1 MKSTQT
7 TSAADQQSLEALRQ
21 IDQACTGFEKALRRG
36 EVLSIAELVAN
47 AAPDVRQALL
57 RDLLI
62 LEMEHRAKIGE
73 SPSLEEYRERFPG
86 DAALVKYLYLE
97 SFVPARLAEFSIQ
110 RLLGRGAYGHVY
122 QGWDSKLT
130 RNVAIK
136 VFRRDPT
143 NHVPRGGSLRA
154 EARTVAQLRHPG
166 IVAVYAVQQDED
178 GDEFVVLEYVD
189 GKSLE
194 ELLRSQRPAPRE
206 ATRVILKV
214 VQALQHAHQNGLVH
228 RDLKPANIL
237 LDAASQPRVTD
248 FGLALHL
255 ATASIRPEIAGT
267 PSYMAPE
274 QASGETH
281 RLDARTDLWAVG
293 VILYRILSGQLPF
306 SGKNHQE
313 LLAAIRH
320 AEPQDL
326 RDIDPAIPVE
336 LARIVRR
343 CLAKRMSE
351 RYQSAAELA
360 EDLEAFLHGKAD
372 RLPAERP
379 SDDGPIAVVPKGLRC
394 FDANDRDFFLSLVPG
409 PRDRHGVPSTV
420 LFWTRHLQEL
430 TGSETFRVGLLYGPS
445 GSGKS
450 SLIRA
455 GILPR
460 LPRNVHALVVE
471 GARDET
477 ELALMR
483 ELRRRFPDISTDLSL
498 PETLRELR
506 EGGWLQP
513 DEKLLIV
520 FDQFEQWLHGWRQDA
535 EAQLVEM
542 LRQCDGGRIQALI
555 LVRDDFWMPATRF
568 FQQLD
573 VPLVEGFN
581 ACSVDLFDR
590 THAIQVLAAFGVAY
604 GQLAGKSWQNDS
616 DQKRFL
622 ERAADELAE
631 NGWVVPVRLCIF
643 AEMIKSKPWTTAT
656 LRDVGGA
663 QGLGAAFLEESFE
676 GRSASPMYR
685 LHHKGARRV
694 LERLLPPPGTDIRGH
709 LVAESELQAA
719 CGYDQRQADFSALL
733 RCLEHELRLI
743 APSDAVPL
751 VADNGAPGH
760 SSRRMYQ
767 LTHDFLVTAIRG
779 WLNQSRRR
787 TLRGRAEL
795 RLAEYADAYAVRP
808 ETRQLPSWWEWLS
821 VLVLT
826 TPRRWRLAEKTMMLH
841 ATRRH
846 ALISSLVVGAAVLSG
861 IFVYDRMAAVHAD
874 GLVEAVATSDS
885 HDLPQAVERL
895 REYRRWTE
903 PRLLERLEAQPHD
916 PAQRV
921 RILLGLVAVGNP
933 RVDELPERLLDTDP
947 PLSVAIASVLEQDGL
962 LQDVEPRL
970 WKVAADDRQ
979 LPSARVRASVAL
991 AHLNPAVRSDK
1002 WQSNADAVATLLLR
1016 DISENPGHFNT
1027 WIDAL
1032 APARKWLVAP
1042 LHKTFEDASRTEA
1055 ERVLTAN
1062 ILAQFAADNVPELVD
1077 LALRSTPKQLDI
1089 FSRTLGE
1096 RVSASQADLLQIAST
1111 SISTE
1116 ASEEEKDRLAR
1127 RQANAILLLRGS
1139 GNVEYLWPS
1148 LRHSSDPRLR
1158 SFLVDNMSHL
1168 LARPKQFEEQ
1178 LFDGNDSGI
1187 RQAVVLV
1194 LGKALGTVPT
1204 YELAPSLLEKLL
1216 RLFREDPNS
1225 DVHGASEWAL
1235 RRLGYTAYVEEEIR
1249 ELAGRGERP
1258 NFQWYV
1264 TKSGITMIIIKAP
1277 GQVALGSPETEP
1289 GRDSRDENEW
1299 KCNVD
1304 WSFAVSA
1311 AEITQ
1316 AQYQAEFP
1324 EYREYQNEHA
1334 PSDSCPANA
1343 IDWLEAVQFCRRLSE
1358 RDGYSTSEMAVP
1370 PIEDLRKGPYPD
1382 FRICQGYRLPI
1393 EAEWEIACR
1402 AGSVTPRFYGHSPDL
1417 LASYSCYIGNSA
1429 GQTWNVGQ
1437 GMPNGLGFFDML
1449 GNVSEWCFDI
1459 YLTHPESNGS
1469 FKVPGYLPLGQYA
1482 ARGNDYVSN
1491 ARMVRTANRRFA
1503 LGKETSYARGFRIAR
1518 TVKAGLTKP

>member
-1 MKSTQT
+1 
-7 TSAADQQSLEALRQ
+7 
-21 IDQACTGFEKALRRG
+21 
-36 EVLSIAELVAN
+36 
-47 AAPDVRQALL
+47 
-57 RDLLI
+57 
-62 LEMEHRAKIGE
+62 
-73 SPSLEEYRERFPG
+73 
-86 DAALVKYLYLE
+86 
-97 SFVPARLAEFSIQ
+97 
-110 RLLGRGAYGHVY
+110 
-122 QGWDSKLT
+122 
-130 RNVAIK
+130 
-136 VFRRDPT
+136 
-143 NHVPRGGSLRA
+143 
-154 EARTVAQLRHPG
+154 
-166 IVAVYAVQQDED
+166 
-178 GDEFVVLEYVD
+178 
-189 GKSLE
+189 
-194 ELLRSQRPAPRE
+194 
-206 ATRVILKV
+206 
-214 VQALQHAHQNGLVH
+214 LQHAHQHGLVH

-293 VILYRILSGQLPF
+293 VILYRLLSGQLPF
-306 SGKNHQE
+306 SAKSHQE
-313 LLAAIRH
+313 LLTAIRH

-326 RDIDPAIPVE
+326 RDIDPAIPLE

-351 RYQSAAELA
+351 RYHSAADLA
-360 EDLEAFLHGKAD
+360 EDLEAFLHGKPD
-372 RLPAERP
+372 RLPVERA
-379 SDDGPIAVVPKGLRC
+379 SDESPIAVVPKGLRC

-409 PRDRHGVPSTV
+409 PRDRHGVPAAV
-420 LFWTRHLQEL
+420 LFWERHLQEL

-445 GSGKS
+445 GCGKS

-460 LPRNVHALVVE
+460 LPRNIRALVVE

-477 ELALMR
+477 ELALIR
-483 ELRRRFPDISTDLSL
+483 ELRRRFPDISSDLSL

-506 EGGWLQP
+506 EGAWLQP
-513 DEKLLIV
+513 GEKLLIV

-535 EAQLVEM
+535 EAQLVET

-590 THAIQVLAAFGVAY
+590 THATKVLAAFGVAY
-604 GQLAGKSWQNDS
+604 GQLEDKSWQNDG

-643 AEMIKSKPWTTAT
+643 AEMVKSKPWTTAT

-685 LHHKGARRV
+685 LHHKAARLV

-709 LVAESELQAA
+709 LVAESELQSA
-719 CGYDQRQADFSALL
+719 CGYDQRPADFAGLL

-743 APSDAVPL
+743 APSDAVP
-751 VADNGAPGH
+751 VTATNGAQSH
-760 SSRRMYQ
+760 SSRRLYQ

-795 RLAEYADAYAVRP
+795 RLAEYADAYSARP

-826 TPRRWRLAEKTMMLH
+826 APRRWRLAEKTMMLH

-846 ALISSLVVGAAVLSG
+846 ALSSSLVVGAAVLVG
-861 IFVYDRMAAVHAD
+861 LIIYDRMAAVHAD

-885 HDLPQAVERL
+885 RDLPQAVERL
-895 REYRRWTE
+895 REYQRWTK
-903 PRLLERLEAQPHD
+903 PRLLERLDAQSQD

-921 RILLGLVAVGNP
+921 RIELGLVAVGGRQAN
-933 RVDELPERLLDTDP
+933 ELTERLLDADP
-947 PLSVAIASVLEQDGL
+947 PLSVAIASVLEHDGV
-962 LQDVEPRL
+962 LQDVESRL
-970 WKVAADDRQ
+970 WAVAADDRQ
-979 LPSARVRASVAL
+979 LPATRVRASVAL
-991 AHLNPAVRSDK
+991 AHLAPEHRAEK
-1002 WQSNADAVATLLLR
+1002 WRKNADTVAALLLR
-1016 DISENPGHFNT
+1016 DISDNPGNFGT
-1027 WIDAL
+1027 WVDAL
-1032 APARKWLVAP
+1032 APVRKWLVGP
-1042 LHKTFEDASRTEA
+1042 LRNSFEDASSTEA

-1062 ILAQFAADNVPELVD
+1062 ILAQYGGDDASQLVD

-1089 FSRTLGE
+1089 FSRALGI
-1096 RVSASQADLLQIAST
+1096 RVIASQAYLLQVAST
-1111 SISTE
+1111 SIPAD
-1116 ASEEEKDRLAR
+1116 ASEDEKDRLAR
-1127 RQANAILLLRGS
+1127 RQANAILLLRES
-1139 GNVEYLWPS
+1139 GDVEYLWPS
-1148 LRHSSDPRLR
+1148 LRHSSDSRLR
-1158 SFLVDNMSHL
+1158 SFLVDNFSQM

-1178 LFDGNDSGI
+1178 LFDVNDAGI
-1187 RQAVVLV
+1187 LQAVVLI
-1194 LGKALGTVPT
+1194 LGNALGMVPS
-1204 YELAPSLLEKLL
+1204 YELAPDLLEKLL
-1216 RLFREDPNS
+1216 RLFRDDPNS
-1225 DVHGASEWAL
+1225 DVHSAAEWAL
-1235 RRLGYTAYVEEEIR
+1235 RRLGHAVQVQAEISK
-1249 ELAGRGERP
+1249 LADRGERP
-1258 NFQWYV
+1258 NYNWYV
-1264 TKSGITMIIIKAP
+1264 TKSGITMIIIQAP
-1277 GQVALGSPETEP
+1277 GQVTLGSLETEP

-1299 KCNVD
+1299 TCNVD

-1311 AEITQ
+1311 TEITQ
-1316 AQYQAEFP
+1316 AQYRAEFP
-1324 EYREYQNEHA
+1324 DYREYHNEHA

-1343 IDWLEAVQFCRRLSE
+1343 IDWLDAVQYCRRLSE
-1358 RDGYSTSEMAVP
+1358 RDGYTTSEMAVP
-1370 PIEDLRKGPYPD
+1370 PIEDSRKGPYPD
-1382 FRICQGYRLPI
+1382 FRTCQGYRLPI
-1393 EAEWEIACR
+1393 EAEWEIVCR
-1402 AGSVTPRFYGHSPDL
+1402 AGSVTPRFFGNAPDL
-1417 LASYSCYIGNSA
+1417 LASYSCYIGNSG
-1429 GQTWNVGQ
+1429 GQTWSVGQ

-1459 YLTHPESNGS
+1459 YLTHSESNGS
-1469 FKVPGYLPLGQYA
+1469 FKVPGYVPLGQYA

-1491 ARMVRTANRRFA
+1491 ARMTRTANRRFA
-1503 LGKETSYARGFRIAR
+1503 LAKETSYARGFRIAR
-1518 TVKAGLTKP
+1518 TVKAELSKP